1 MAKKISVVIVSYN
14 VCQLLDE
21 CLASV
26 ERALEGIEGDIFV
39 VDNDSTDGTVAT
51 LQPKH
56 PGIVFEKVI
65 VDCGGY
71 QSQYLFG
78 QESPCRR

>member
-1 MAKKISVVIVSYN
+1 MYSDYYPAVARRVVEKV
-14 VCQLLDE
+14 
-21 CLASV
+21 V
-26 ERALEGIEGDIFV
+26 ELPATQNKEVHSL
-39 VDNDSTDGTVAT
+39 T